1 MGSVI
6 TGYIYFVLKYMFHA
20 RYFFTFHNSEQ
31 KHNFRIRLRPFFLQQ
46 YVSLDIKVT

>member
-31 KHNFRIRLRPFFLQQ
+31 KHNFRIRLRPFFQQ